1 MGSPWT
7 GGQCFVHHPP
17 LADEDRYEECLQK
30 VLVKVENE
38 LLEVARRVTES
49 VLRDRG
55 FPSMSTLNFEDIVKE
70 VEMQCPTVFKLLSQM
85 IQLSQNY
92 DKKTASLALIYGI
105 IIFRRCKE
113 MSRVQRVNTVMRLN
127 DGGASQ
133 EVCLL
138 KLTCGITIW
147 NV

>member
-1 MGSPWT
+1 MT
-7 GGQCFVHHPP
+7 
-17 LADEDRYEECLQK
+17 
-30 VLVKVENE
+30 E
-38 LLEVARRVTES
+38 L

-55 FPSMSTLNFEDIVKE
+55 FPSMSTLNEDTVKE

-92 DKKTASLALIYGI
+92 DKTASLALIYGI
-105 IIFRRCKE
+105 IMFGRCKE
-113 MSRVQRVNTVMRLN
+113 MSRVQRVNTVLLN

-138 KLTCGITIW
+138 KLTCGIIIW

>member
-1 MGSPWT
+1 M
-7 GGQCFVHHPP
+7 
-17 LADEDRYEECLQK
+17 
-30 VLVKVENE
+30 
-38 LLEVARRVTES
+38 TES

-55 FPSMSTLNFEDIVKE
+55 FPSMSALNEDIVKE

-92 DKKTASLALIYGI
+92 DRKTASLALIYGI
-105 IIFRRCKE
+105 IMFGRYKE
-113 MSRVQRVNTVMRLN
+113 MSRVQRVNTVLLN

-138 KLTCGITIW
+138 KLTCGIIIW
-147 NV
+147 NVQIFNSLCM